1 MAGWRYWEDL
11 WIGERTQ
18 SRPLTVDAQDMRD
31 FAVKYDPQYFHT
43 DPDLAARSPFGGMI
57 GSGLYSCALWRV
69 LDAEV
74 NGDIAWV
81 CGIAWE
87 NVRWAAPLRP
97 GDIIRARS
105 ELMDKRL
112 SGKRDDA
119 GIVTL
124 HHDLVKQDG
133 TLVIRFD
140 SISFVR
146 RAAFPSPAPDPVPS
160 PSRTFPAKE
169 DKP

>member
-11 WIGERTQ
+11 RIGECTQ
-18 SRPLTVDAQDMRD
+18 SRPLTVEAQDMRD
-31 FAVKYDPQYFHT
+31 FAIKYDPQYFHT

-69 LDAEV
+69 LDAQE

-97 GDIIRARS
+97 GDVIRARS
-105 ELMDKRL
+105 ELVAKRI
-112 SGKRDDA
+112 SAKRDDA

-124 HHDLVKQDG
+124 RHAVEKADG
-133 TLVIRFD
+133 TVVISFD

-146 RAAFPSPAPDPVPS
+146 RASHPSPAPDPAPS
-160 PSRTFPAKE
+160 PSRSFPDKE
-169 DKP
+169 DRA